1 MSQDSAGIE
10 TERRHWRWRHSA
22 VLAVIVLI
30 ALAPCDTPIARW
42 CYRNAP
48 PKVALNVLKVGA
60 DIAGGGLGVVLIL
73 GAIVMIDRT
82 KLSRLPI
89 LLSASLGAG
98 ILADVLKLCICR
110 FRPHSMD
117 LSGATFSS
125 TFGPP
130 LRFLSA
136 GSGGQSFPSG
146 HAATAFGFAIA
157 LSMIYPRGRWFF
169 LPLAAAVAVCRVL
182 LHAHYPTDVA
192 AGAMLGGTWALAC
205 HSRFAAPA
213 FNWSQRVI
221 ERGMLRRKN
230 SRTIAVARSQPME
243 YSSAPPAP
251 VNSESAP
258 RKVA

>member
-1 MSQDSAGIE
+1 MSQDSVEMVIE
-10 TERRHWRWRHSA
+10 QRHWRWWHSA
-22 VLAVIVLI
+22 VLAVVVLI
-30 ALAPCDTPIARW
+30 ALAPCDTPIVRW
-42 CYRNAP
+42 CIRNTPSKAALRVLEI
-48 PKVALNVLKVGA
+48 VANV
-60 DIAGGGLGVVLIL
+60 AGGGLGVVLVL

-89 LLSASLGAG
+89 LLAASLGAG

-117 LSGATFSS
+117 LSAATFSS
-125 TFGPP
+125 TFCAPF
-130 LRFLSA
+130 RFLSA

-182 LHAHYPTDVA
+182 LHAHYPTDVV

-213 FNWSQRVI
+213 FNWSQRII
-221 ERGMLRRKN
+221 EQGMSRRKN
-230 SRTIAVARSQPME
+230 NRTIAAARSQPME
-243 YSSAPPAP
+243 YSSAPPAA